1 MTIAVP
7 VVELGQVT
15 GVLIGEVNLIAMW
28 DLVDSIRIGQEGYA
42 FVVSETGQLLA
53 HGRGAQKPKVLQQ
66 ADLSSLAIVQA
77 VRQGRSDTVV
87 YSTGTEGE
95 APVEMIGVSAPI
107 AGLGWGLVIEQ
118 PTREAYAQARAMTVE
133 LASLIG
139 LFLLL
144 VVGVGSLGG
153 RRYIVEPIQQL
164 MQATRRVA
172 AGNLTETVKIL
183 THDEF
188 QALGE
193 AFNEMTGQLVDLQ
206 ERIRRDERA
215 VVFGKIAAGLAH
227 DLRHPILNIENNS
240 RLLLR
245 RFDEEARDRFVKI
258 VARELAE
265 VKRFL
270 DDLRDLTRPTP
281 LTMVA
286 LDLRH
291 ELAELVETFE
301 EEAGRQGVKILCH
314 IEGDGAAPVPVW
326 ADKFAIGRVLKNLIR
341 NALDAMAAGG
351 TLALKVKPGG
361 QGGGEGQDIVL
372 VVVTDTGHGIP
383 PERLAA
389 LFTDYFT
396 TKRKGLGL
404 GLAVTKKIVEELG
417 GTISVSSVVGQGS
430 TFTVLLKA
438 AEKTIGSPQATR
450 TSSSLQ

>member
-1 MTIAVP
+1 M
-7 VVELGQVT
+7 T

-28 DLVDSIRIGQEGYA
+28 ELVDSIRIGREGYA

-66 ADLSSLAIVQA
+66 ADLSSLAVVQA
-77 VRQGRSDTVV
+77 VRQGRSQTVV
-87 YSTGTEGE
+87 YYGAADGE
-95 APVEMIGVSAPI
+95 TPVEMIGVSAPI
-107 AGLGWGLVIEQ
+107 TGLGWGLIIEQ
-118 PTREAYAQARAMTVE
+118 PTREAYAQASTMTVE
-133 LASLIG
+133 LAGLIG
-139 LFLLL
+139 VFLLL
-144 VVGVGSLGG
+144 AVGIGYLGG
-153 RRYIVEPIQQL
+153 KQYIVEPIRQL
-164 MQATRRVA
+164 MQATDRVA

-193 AFNEMTGQLVDLQ
+193 AFNQMTARLAGLQ

-240 RLLLR
+240 RLLQR

-265 VKRFL
+265 IKRFL

-286 LDLRH
+286 LDLRR
-291 ELAELVETFE
+291 ELAELAELFQ
-301 EEAGRQGVKILCH
+301 EEAERQRVKILCQV
-314 IEGDGAAPVPVW
+314 EGDGGAPVFVRG
-326 ADKFAIGRVLKNLIR
+326 DKFAIGRVLKNLIR
-341 NALDAMAAGG
+341 NALDAMAEGG
-351 TLALKVKPGG
+351 TLGIRVSPPG
-361 QGGGEGQDIVL
+361 QPLTEGQDLVL

-383 PERLAA
+383 PERLPS
-389 LFTDYFT
+389 LFEDYFT

-417 GTISVSSVVGQGS
+417 GTISVSSTVGRGS
-430 TFTVLLKA
+430 TFTLSLKA
-438 AEKTIGSPQATR
+438 AGKAAETR
-450 TSSSLQ
+450 PPI